1 MRIFLTYSVKYFE
14 LLHFLAIFPNMNKE
28 SGNIQEYSRKIEEN
42 FYIHLYK
49 KTIVK
54 YYSHISE
61 FNKQLISNK
70 LDE

>member
-1 MRIFLTYSVKYFE
+1 
-14 LLHFLAIFPNMNKE
+14 MNKE